1 MLKSGSPFLI
11 DQHNV
16 LCMLFV
22 FVSTSRKPGEV
33 YGMSKN
39 GMNVGRAGTQEVKA
53 PKGENKVKKP
63 KKEKG
68 GDLRAK

>member
-1 MLKSGSPFLI
+1 M
-11 DQHNV
+11 
-16 LCMLFV
+16 
-22 FVSTSRKPGEV
+22 R
-33 YGMSKN
+33 KN

>member
-1 MLKSGSPFLI
+1 M
-11 DQHNV
+11 V
-16 LCMLFV
+16 LFV
-22 FVSTSRKPGEV
+22 LYKHKSETGEV

-63 KKEKG
+63 KKAKG
-68 GDLRAK
+68 GDLRAR